1 VDVVDS
7 KLEAYTVESTV
18 NDEDDIAGIE
28 EKV

>member
-18 NDEDDIAGIE
+18 NDEDVMLEIE
-28 EKV
+28 ENV